1 MAQEQLCPNI
11 DRKSLIPK
19 KLNYLIVNLVQIVL
33 IMVFLFLLQSV
44 RTLYDITTEEWNGK
58 CVILSTKKQNESAT
72 EKSERKNE
80 RNKSMYQHITFS
92 QKDTESNQIDNQE
105 DIETKIKQKQTQIDK
120 QTGRQIQ
127 R

>member
-1 MAQEQLCPNI
+1 MAQELLCPNI

-33 IMVFLFLLQSV
+33 ITVFLFLLQSV
-44 RTLYDITTEEWNGK
+44 RTLYDITAEEWDGK
-58 CVILSTKKQNESAT
+58 CVILSTKKQNKGAT
-72 EKSERKNE
+72 KKSERKNE
-80 RNKSMYQHITFS
+80 RNKSVYQHIAYS
-92 QKDTESNQIDNQE
+92 QKDTESNNQE

>member
-58 CVILSTKKQNESAT
+58 CVILSTKKQNKGAT
-72 EKSERKNE
+72 KKSERKNE
-80 RNKSMYQHITFS
+80 RTKSVYQYIAFS
-92 QKDTESNQIDNQE
+92 QKDTELNQIENQE
-105 DIETKIKQKQTQIDK
+105 DIETRIKQKQTQIDK